1 MKVNIVSKQK
11 NRLLHREEI
20 EFEINKAKT
29 TPSRKELRE
38 QIAAICNADSELVIV
53 DDIKH
58 SFGTDYVSGKSRIYE
73 SKEDLSRIELAYKVK
88 RHAKKKKEDAKPE
101 EKAKEAEPAEDKKE
115 EKAEEK
121 KGDAKHGKKEEAKS
135 EETKEAKKEE
145 KVKAKEDAK
154 EKKTEEK

>member
-38 QIAAICNADSELVIV
+38 QIAAMCNADSELVII

-58 SFGTDYVSGKSRIYE
+58 AFGTDYVSGKSRIYE
-73 SKEDLSRIELAYKVK
+73 SKEDLSKIELAYKVK
-88 RHAKKKKEDAKPE
+88 RHAEKKKETAKPE
-101 EKAKEAEPAEDKKE
+101 EKAEETKIAKEVKPAED
-115 EKAEEK
+115 EKEK
-121 KGDAKHGKKEEAKS
+121 KKDAKPEKTEGEAKPVK
-135 EETKEAKKEE
+135 TKEDKKGE
-145 KVKAKEDAK
+145 KVKEGKQ
-154 EKKTEEK
+154 

>member
-38 QIAAICNADSELVIV
+38 QIAAMCNADSELVII

-58 SFGTDYVSGKSRIYE
+58 AFGTDYVSGKSRIYE
-73 SKEDLSRIELAYKVK
+73 SKEDLSKIELAYKVK
-88 RHAKKKKEDAKPE
+88 RHSEKKKETAKPKEKTEETKAEEVKPAEKGKEDKSKEKKEDAKPE
-101 EKAKEAEPAEDKKE
+101 KTEGEAKPVKTKEDKKE
-115 EKAEEK
+115 EKIKE
-121 KGDAKHGKKEEAKS
+121 GKQ
-135 EETKEAKKEE
+135 
-145 KVKAKEDAK
+145 
-154 EKKTEEK
+154 

>member
-11 NRLLHREEI
+11 NPLLHREEI

-38 QIAAICNADSELVIV
+38 QIAAMCNADSELVIV

-73 SKEDLSRIELAYKVK
+73 SKEDLSKIELTYKVK
-88 RHAKKKKEDAKPE
+88 RHSEKKKEAK
-101 EKAKEAEPAEDKKE
+101 EKAAKAGTE

-121 KGDAKHGKKEEAKS
+121 KEGVKPEGKEKGKSEKKKEDKR
-135 EETKEAKKEE
+135 EEKAEDKKGE
-145 KVKAKEDAK
+145 KVK
-154 EKKTEEK
+154 EK